1 MLNWGVMSAGGIAY
15 VFCNGMRFT
24 NTGQVV
30 AVASNT
36 PSRAERFVNDFGIS
50 RQYANY
56 EALLE
61 DEEIDA
67 VYISTIHPF
76 HAEWAIKSAQAG
88 KHILVEKPISMN
100 YAEAEAMIESARE
113 YDVFLMEDFIQKL
126 TFSR

>member
-24 NTGQVV
+24 DTGQVL
-30 AVASNT
+30 AIASRT
-36 PSRAERFVNDFGIS
+36 PSRVERLANDFGIS
-50 RQYANY
+50 RQYTSY

-61 DEEIDA
+61 DEDIDA

-88 KHILVEKPISMN
+88 KHILVEKPISMTFFMN
-100 YAEAEAMIESARE
+100 NLQKI
-113 YDVFLMEDFIQKL
+113 VFLL
-126 TFSR
+126 TTIPCHHLIDNTI